1 MNAPVPEPPV
11 PSTRQ
16 PIFNVPPVLT
26 GLIALLLAIHVGRT
40 FLLSEDTDFQVILDF
55 AFIPI
60 RETHPETYAELVSAG
75 LGPRIW
81 TFLTYAFLHGGW
93 LHVGINCVW
102 LAAFGSPVAR
112 RFGTAR
118 FLAYSAICA
127 IAGAATHLAIYPTS
141 AAPVVGAS
149 AAISGLMAGAARF
162 VFEPTG
168 PLWSLSGSGAYR
180 QPAAKLID
188 LVRNGRAMVFLV
200 VWFVLNIL
208 SGFVDIT
215 NTISQQ
221 VAWDAHIGG
230 FLVGLLFF
238 RLFDPVP
245 GPAV

>member
-1 MNAPVPEPPV
+1 M
-11 PSTRQ
+11 
-16 PIFNVPPVLT
+16 FNVPPVLA
-26 GLIALLLAIHVGRT
+26 GLIALLLAIHVGRV
-40 FLLSEDTDFQVILDF
+40 FLLNDDTDFQVILDF

-60 RETHPETYAELVSAG
+60 RETHPETYAELVAAG
-75 LGPRIW
+75 IGPRIW
-81 TFLTYAFLHGGW
+81 TFLTYAFLHGSW
-93 LHVGINCVW
+93 LHVGFNCVW

-112 RFGTAR
+112 RFGAVR
-118 FLAYSAICA
+118 FLIYAALCA
-127 IAGAATHLAIYPTS
+127 IAGAAVHLAIYPTS
-141 AAPVVGAS
+141 PGAVVGAS

-168 PLWSLSGSGAYR
+168 PLWSLTGSGAFR
-180 QPAAKLID
+180 QPASKLID
-188 LVRNGRAMVFLV
+188 LVRNGRAIVFLG
-200 VWFVLNIL
+200 VWFVLNIA

-215 NTISQQ
+215 NTISQP

>member
-1 MNAPVPEPPV
+1 
-11 PSTRQ
+11 
-16 PIFNVPPVLT
+16 
-26 GLIALLLAIHVGRT
+26 
-40 FLLSEDTDFQVILDF
+40 QVILDF

-60 RETHPETYAELVSAG
+60 RETHPETYAELVDAG
-75 LGPRIW
+75 IGPRIW

-93 LHVGINCVW
+93 VHVGVNCVW

-112 RFGTAR
+112 RFGAVR
-118 FLAYSAICA
+118 FLAYCAICA
-127 IAGAATHLAIYPTS
+127 IAGAAAHLAIFPTS

-168 PLWSLSGSGAYR
+168 PLWSLSGTGAYR
-180 QPAAKLID
+180 QPASKLTD
-188 LVRNGRAMVFLV
+188 LIRNRRAMIFLG

-215 NTISQQ
+215 NTISQP

-245 GPAV
+245 GPNI